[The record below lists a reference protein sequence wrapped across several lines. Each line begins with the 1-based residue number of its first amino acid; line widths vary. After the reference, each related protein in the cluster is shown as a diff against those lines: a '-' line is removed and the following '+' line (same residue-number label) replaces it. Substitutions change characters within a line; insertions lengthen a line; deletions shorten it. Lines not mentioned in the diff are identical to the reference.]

1 MLRKVLG
8 NTGEKRMC
16 CSHSLKGNDESCSIT
31 SSSGATTQGNSGNDM
46 VWGGG
51 KGKEGRMLCKDLFR
65 GRQCQVPGH
74 GEKLPM
80 AGGVTQCVSG
90 KEETCCSW
98 KPKQSQFRYHQCTA
112 RLCFLHGNCCWEGM
126 MLGQK

>member
-1 MLRKVLG
+1 MRKGRAAATVLRGMKKAVLF
-8 NTGEKRMC
+8 
-16 CSHSLKGNDESCSIT
+16 T
-31 SSSGATTQGNSGNDM
+31 SSSGATIQGNSGNDM

-65 GRQCQVPGH
+65 GRQCQVPEH

-90 KEETCCSW
+90 KEETHCSW
-98 KPKQSQFRYHQCTA
+98 KPKQSQFRCHQ
-112 RLCFLHGNCCWEGM
+112 
-126 MLGQK
+126 